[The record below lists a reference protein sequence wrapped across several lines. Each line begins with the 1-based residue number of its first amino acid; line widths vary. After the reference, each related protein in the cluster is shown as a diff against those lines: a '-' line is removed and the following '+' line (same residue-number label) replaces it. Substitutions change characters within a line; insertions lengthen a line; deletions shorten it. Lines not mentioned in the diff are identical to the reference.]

1 VKTIATLLV
10 LLENTWWSFHNF
22 STNTTKVIEFRMT
35 FIIENLL
42 KFTKLVFFNHS
53 KPLHDTN
60 ICLFISNE
68 KVHGEFPIGHPIYP
82 FIISILFA
90 LSHPK
95 PYQVTF
101 QILTY
106 LDLTLM
112 R

>member
-1 VKTIATLLV
+1 
-10 LLENTWWSFHNF
+10 
-22 STNTTKVIEFRMT
+22 M
-35 FIIENLL
+35 
-42 KFTKLVFFNHS
+42 
-53 KPLHDTN
+53 
-60 ICLFISNE
+60 
-68 KVHGEFPIGHPIYP
+68 HGEFPIGHPIYP

-112 R
+112 RQDKLGSHESSIGVYNMLG